1 MFWQGANRSISVLV
15 CCRTTMV
22 FSFSWQGGVFVFEV
36 KTFTESSDD
45 LMFCAYGRVF
55 HNDIIPSYISEDH
68 KEYLQCFNVLSI
80 DKLQIFKIFLLVGVQ
95 SFPKYCLLVFIITS
109 VSEHSTKKV

>member
-1 MFWQGANRSISVLV
+1 MA
-15 CCRTTMV
+15 
-22 FSFSWQGGVFVFEV
+22 FSFSGQGGVFVFEV

-68 KEYLQCFNVLSI
+68 KEYPQCFNVLSI
-80 DKLQIFKIFLLVGVQ
+80 DKLQIFKISSPCRSPVFPQVLSASFHYYFCFRTQYKEGIKNNECIQIINILLN
-95 SFPKYCLLVFIITS
+95 
-109 VSEHSTKKV
+109 